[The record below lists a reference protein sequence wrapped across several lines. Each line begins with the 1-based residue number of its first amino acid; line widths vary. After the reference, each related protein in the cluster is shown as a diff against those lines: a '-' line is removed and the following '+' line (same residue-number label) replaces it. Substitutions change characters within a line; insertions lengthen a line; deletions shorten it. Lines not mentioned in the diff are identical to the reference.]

1 MITNKQLVAKYYDMW
16 NLHDFSKAETI
27 FSDTLRFRGSLGVET
42 VGIEEFK
49 KYADT
54 ILTAFPNLYHATEI
68 VIGENSQVAVYVSYS
83 GTHKGKLFEYEPT
96 ENRINYSG
104 ASFFTIRNEK
114 ITDIKVLGD
123 RYALY
128 NQIKSHE

>member
-1 MITNKQLVAKYYDMW
+1 MW
-16 NLHDFSKAETI
+16 NAHDFTKAEVI
-27 FSDTLRFRGSLGVET
+27 FSKELRFRGSIGIET
-42 VGIEEFK
+42 VGIEEFRA
-49 KYADT
+49 YADT

-68 VIGENSQVAVYVSYS
+68 VIGEASQVAVYVTYT

-104 ASFFTIRNEK
+104 ASFFTIRDEK

-123 RYALY
+123 RYSLY
-128 NQIKSHE
+128 NQIKSH

>member
-1 MITNKQLVAKYYDMW
+1 MW

-27 FSDTLRFRGSLGVET
+27 FSDTLRFRGSLGIET
-42 VGIEEFK
+42 VGIEDFK
-49 KYADT
+49 KYANT

-68 VIGENSQVAVYVSYS
+68 VIGENAQVAVYVSYT

-128 NQIKSHE
+128 NQIKSTL

>member
-1 MITNKQLVAKYYDMW
+1 MW
-16 NLHDFSKAETI
+16 NAHDFSKAETI
-27 FSDTLRFRGSLGVET
+27 FSDGLRFRGSIGIET
-42 VGIEEFK
+42 VGIDAFK
-49 KYADT
+49 EYADT
-54 ILTAFPNLYHATEI
+54 ILSAFPNLYHATEI
-68 VIGENSQVAVYVSYS
+68 VISEGPQVAIYVTYT

-96 ENRINYSG
+96 HNRINYSG

-128 NQIKSHE
+128 NQIKSA

>member
-1 MITNKQLVAKYYDMW
+1 MW
-16 NLHDFSKAETI
+16 NSHDFSKAETI
-27 FSDTLRFRGSLGVET
+27 LSEGLRFRGSIGIET

-49 KYADT
+49 EYAHT

-68 VIGENSQVAVYVSYS
+68 VISEGPQAAVYVTYT

-123 RYALY
+123 RYSLY
-128 NQIKSHE
+128 NQIKGVSH

>member
-1 MITNKQLVAKYYDMW
+1 MITNKNLVSKYYDMW
-16 NLHDFSKAETI
+16 NSHDFSKAANI
-27 FSDTLRFRGSLGVET
+27 FSENLRFRGSVGVMTE
-42 VGIEEFK
+42 GIEEFK
-49 KYADT
+49 EYANM

-68 VIGENSQVAVYVSYS
+68 VIEEGPQVAVYVTYT

-96 ENRINYSG
+96 DNRINYSG

-128 NQIKSHE
+128 NQIKPN

>member
-1 MITNKQLVAKYYDMW
+1 MW

-27 FSDTLRFRGSLGVET
+27 FSENLRFRGSLGIET

-68 VIGENSQVAVYVSYS
+68 VVGENSQVAVYVSYS

-128 NQIKSHE
+128 NQIKSTL

>member
-27 FSDTLRFRGSLGVET
+27 FSENLRFRGSLGIET

-68 VIGENSQVAVYVSYS
+68 VVGENSQVAVYVSYS

-128 NQIKSHE
+128 NQIKSTL